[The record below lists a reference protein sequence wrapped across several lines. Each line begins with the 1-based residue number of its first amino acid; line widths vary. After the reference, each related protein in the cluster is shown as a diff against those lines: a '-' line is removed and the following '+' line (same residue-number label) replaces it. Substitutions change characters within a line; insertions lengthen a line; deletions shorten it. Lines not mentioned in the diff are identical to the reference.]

1 MKRRLLVLPLLVCFV
16 LALVVGSQPGS
27 AKPRPQPPA
36 GFFGMGPQTPITVQD
51 LNYMDAGGV
60 ESIRV
65 PVSWAGIQPTRRGGY
80 NWSGIDGIIAA
91 ASARGLRV
99 LPFIYGT
106 PTWLARDWR
115 TLPVDNGR
123 QRAAWRAFLAA
134 AVARYGPGGEFW
146 DQTQTGGVGPNYEPE
161 PPLFVNPIPIRTW
174 QIWNEPNF
182 FYFAYP
188 ATPARY
194 AKLVKIS
201 GPAIK
206 QVDPSATVLLAGL
219 FGEPTAKGPRG
230 MDADLFLKRIY
241 DTPGLKNHFDAISLH
256 PYAAFTEDLEEMVE
270 GLMEVTLENRDRPR
284 FYITEMGWGS
294 QNNFREVAFEHGI
307 RGQVKQL
314 RSSYGYLLEN
324 MRRLNLKGVY
334 WFSWKD
340 LPGSCNFCDSVGLFR
355 AGAKFK
361 PKPAWRAF
369 IALTGGR
376 ARP

>member
-1 MKRRLLVLPLLVCFV
+1 MKRRLLILPLLACFL
-16 LALVVGSQPGS
+16 LALVLGSQSGS

-36 GFFGMGPQTPITVQD
+36 GFFGIGPQTPVTVAD
-51 LNYMDAGGV
+51 LRYMKAGGV

-65 PVSWAGIQPTRRGGY
+65 PISWAGIQPTAKGGY
-80 NWSGIDGIIAA
+80 NWSGVDGVVEAA
-91 ASARGLRV
+91 TVRGLRV
-99 LPFIYGT
+99 LPFLYGT
-106 PTWLARDWR
+106 PPWLARNWR

-123 QRAAWRAFLAA
+123 QRAAWRAFLQA

-146 DQTQTGGVGPNYEPE
+146 DQTGGVGPNYEPVFSN
-161 PPLFVNPIPIRTW
+161 PLPIRTW

-182 FYFAYP
+182 FYFAFP
-188 ATPARY
+188 ATPSRY
-194 AKLVKIS
+194 AKLIKIS

-219 FGEPTAKGPRG
+219 FGEPTAKAPRG
-230 MDADLFLKRIY
+230 MDADLFLERLY
-241 DTPGLKNHFDAISLH
+241 ATPGTKNNFDAISLH

-270 GLMEVTLENRDRPR
+270 GLHEVTVENRDRPR

-294 QNNFREVAFEHGI
+294 QNNFQEVAFEHGI

-324 MRRLNLKGVY
+324 QRRLNLKGVY

-355 AGAKFK
+355 AGTKFR
-361 PKPAWRAF
+361 PKPSWHAF
-369 IALTGGR
+369 ISLTGGR